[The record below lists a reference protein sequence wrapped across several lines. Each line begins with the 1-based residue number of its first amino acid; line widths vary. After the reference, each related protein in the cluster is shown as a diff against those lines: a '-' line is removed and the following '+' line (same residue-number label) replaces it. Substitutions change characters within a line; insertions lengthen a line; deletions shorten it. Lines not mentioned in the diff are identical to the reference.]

1 MIRFPDR
8 SLPVVTVV
16 AALLAL
22 AACGEREAVSPEP
35 VAEEPADVIETPTAM
50 DAGLVGRWAV
60 STDMCE
66 RAGWEIGEQQI
77 VTAGGTSCALDGAGA
92 ERTETGWLV
101 AVRCEAE
108 GTTSVEP
115 VVITEVPD
123 ATPRQIRVRG
133 GLFAGEVTLR
143 SCAAG
148 EAAPP
153 AEVAEAA
160 PAE

>member
-8 SLPVVTVV
+8 SVPMVSV
-16 AALLAL
+16 AAAFFAL

-35 VAEEPADVIETPTAM
+35 VAEEPASVIETPADV
-50 DAGLVGRWAV
+50 DAALVGRWAV

-92 ERTETGWLV
+92 QRTETGWLIG
-101 AVRCEAE
+101 VRCEAE
-108 GTTSVEP
+108 GTSSTEP

-143 SCAAG
+143 TCVPADSAPQAEDGGSASG
-148 EAAPP
+148 E
-153 AEVAEAA
+153 
-160 PAE
+160 